1 MQNKR
6 SSFYLGLILIL
17 VGGAALYNAVVLEN
31 FFALRNLWP
40 LFILVPGLFLELDYF
55 GNHAHRDPSVLVP
68 GGILTGVGGFFLLK
82 EFMPI
87 QESLTL
93 PVLLAVVGA
102 SLLQFYVARPRD
114 RGLLMVSLVL
124 ILSGVFLGVTRTAD
138 YLPFWV
144 NTQTLRA
151 MAILLLGIYLVFR
164 TNGNERK
171 STVTYHRQ
179 TEKESRETPPKGDP
193 VKNDH
198 EKDPS

>member
-1 MQNKR
+1 MKNKR

-31 FFALRNLWP
+31 FFAMRNLWP
-40 LFILVPGLFLELDYF
+40 LFILVPGLFLELDYL
-55 GNHAHRDPSVLVP
+55 GNPAHRDPSVLVP
-68 GGILTGVGGFFLLK
+68 GGILTGIGGFFLLK

-87 QESLTL
+87 QDSLTL

-138 YLPFWV
+138 YLPVWL

-171 STVTYHRQ
+171 TTVTYRRDPA
-179 TEKESRETPPKGDP
+179 KENRETPSKEDP
-193 VKNDH
+193 MKSSQ